1 MRIAHTLL
9 FGALAAS
16 LAACR
21 SASGGGT
28 AGAAPAP
35 AEVEATVRAL
45 ESAKW
50 HPASIGRDSV
60 KALFASDMLTVEYGA
75 DPMGLVYR
83 SNVDPALLGQIYDAL
98 NATTFTLSEWRVLR
112 PSPEVVLV
120 SYRVTAPAMSWTAYA
135 TSTWA
140 RRDGRW
146 QTIFY
151 QASRAKPAQ

>member
-1 MRIAHTLL
+1 MRILHTLL
-9 FGALAAS
+9 LGATVAT
-16 LAACR
+16 LAACH
-21 SASGGGT
+21 AAAG
-28 AGAAPAP
+28 GAAPVP
-35 AEVEATVRAL
+35 ADVEATVRAL

-60 KALFASDMLTVEYGA
+60 RALFAPGMLTVEYGA

-83 SNVDPALLGQIYDAL
+83 SSVDPAALGQIYDAL
-98 NATTFTLSEWRVLR
+98 NATTFTLSEWRTLR
-112 PSPEVVLV
+112 PSPEVMLV

-135 TSTWA
+135 TSTWV
-140 RRDGRW
+140 RRDDRW